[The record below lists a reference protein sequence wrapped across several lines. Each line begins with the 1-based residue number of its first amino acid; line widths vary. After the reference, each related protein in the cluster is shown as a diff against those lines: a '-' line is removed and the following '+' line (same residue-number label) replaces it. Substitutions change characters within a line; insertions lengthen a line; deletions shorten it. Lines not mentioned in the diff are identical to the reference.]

1 PVQYAR
7 HLWNHKV
14 KPYFQRH
21 KYQRRTVKT
30 VLTLLVLVV
39 FIATIFRPV
48 SSNMITKGGVSFS
61 TKYAR
66 ELGVDWE
73 DAYVATLRDLDVN
86 YLRLMSYWDE
96 HEKTK
101 DKYNFD
107 ELDKQFQLAE
117 DYGAKVSLAVGLRQ
131 PRWPECHF
139 PDWIDQ
145 DNRDKWLPELME
157 YIEVVVNRYKSHPA
171 LESYQLENEALN
183 HWFGGCNV
191 HDRKL
196 IRERMIDEF
205 ELIKSLDPD
214 HPIVISLSDQHGLPL
229 GEPTPDIYGYSV
241 YRVVYNSQILEGYFV
256 YPTPVWYHRLRAWII
271 DLFDNRKI
279 LIHELQMEPWGPEPT
294 VNLPIEEQDKSMGI
308 LQMYK
313 NLDFARK
320 IGVDQAY
327 LWGAE
332 WWYWRMTELNDPGP
346 FNAAKDMFQQMNSG
360 QVLIIPENI

>member
-1 PVQYAR
+1 
-7 HLWNHKV
+7 
-14 KPYFQRH
+14 
-21 KYQRRTVKT
+21 
-30 VLTLLVLVV
+30 
-39 FIATIFRPV
+39 
-48 SSNMITKGGVSFS
+48 MITKGGVSFS